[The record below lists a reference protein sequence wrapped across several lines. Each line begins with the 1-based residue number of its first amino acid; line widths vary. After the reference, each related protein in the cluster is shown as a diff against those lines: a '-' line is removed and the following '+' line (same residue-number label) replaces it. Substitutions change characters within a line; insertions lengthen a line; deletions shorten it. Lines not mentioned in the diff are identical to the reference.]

1 LLLPVSRDEVLTA
14 LQSLKLWPMV
24 TGYRGRLAGDVPALL
39 DAVLAIAAYAQAQ
52 ASTLV
57 ELDVNPLL
65 VLPQGKGVLAVDAL
79 IRLNTP

>member
-1 LLLPVSRDEVLTA
+1 
-14 LQSLKLWPMV
+14 MV